1 MKMKTNDSSAAPSN
15 EGVKS
20 AEARSRVQSGNR
32 LSGGQGNMT
41 KAQAL

>member
-1 MKMKTNDSSAAPSN
+1 MKNSQDGSAPPSN
-15 EGVKS
+15 DGVKS
-20 AEARSRVQSGNR
+20 AETRSRVQSGNR